1 MRSIRQGR
9 GWACLTLTSLST
21 FTFQANCTDKSV
33 VRAKLAYAAVQG
45 VTSVF
50 SGPLLPFSAVFPTD
64 SITVAVSQGL
74 ECGTS
79 APRVSNTAL
88 PPLVSYVWA
97 ANDGSGR
104 LAVAL
109 WQNSSTPTN
118 PGQSTTQYIDIS
130 IVITSVGES
139 ASTGVRANEF
149 VGVDMLSQ
157 SVFALPGSNVT
168 ALPGRGQGAHQ
179 VSLDFPGVPV
189 SDWPTLVVS
198 RTLIG

>member
-1 MRSIRQGR
+1 M
-9 GWACLTLTSLST
+9 
-21 FTFQANCTDKSV
+21 
-33 VRAKLAYAAVQG
+33 AYAAVQG

-50 SGPLLPFSAVFPTD
+50 SGPLLPFSVVFPTD
-64 SITVAVSQGL
+64 SVNVTVSQGL

-79 APRVSNTAL
+79 APRVSSTAL

-118 PGQSTTQYIDIS
+118 AGQSPTQYIDVS
-130 IVITSVGES
+130 IVITAVDGS
-139 ASTGVRANEF
+139 ALTGVSADEF

-157 SVFALPGSNVT
+157 SVFSLPGSNVT
-168 ALPGRGQGAHQ
+168 VLPASGQSSHQ

-198 RTLIG
+198 RTLIGWQ